1 MRDGKLLQMV
11 NISKYFGR
19 VQALVG
25 VDFDVDYEEIV
36 GLLGD
41 NGAGKSTLVKIITG
55 VFPPDSG
62 EMYFEGQRVHLRS
75 PRDAQRLGI
84 EAVYQEATLV
94 NVMNIARNFFLGRE
108 PTRWGFLLD
117 KRRMNRESVEVLSR
131 IGVNICSPRRE
142 VSLLSGGERQS
153 ICIGR
158 ALYFQAKLVIFDEP
172 TAALSVKETE
182 YVLRYIRSLKEKGIS
197 VVVITHNIY
206 HIYDIADR
214 FVILDRGHKIGE
226 FTKSEVTPQ
235 EIVEVIR
242 SGATVNSK
250 GREGG

>member
-1 MRDGKLLQMV
+1 MRDRKLLRMV

-131 IGVNICSPRRE
+131 IGVNIC
-142 VSLLSGGERQS
+142 
-153 ICIGR
+153 
-158 ALYFQAKLVIFDEP
+158 
-172 TAALSVKETE
+172 
-182 YVLRYIRSLKEKGIS
+182 
-197 VVVITHNIY
+197 
-206 HIYDIADR
+206 
-214 FVILDRGHKIGE
+214 
-226 FTKSEVTPQ
+226 
-235 EIVEVIR
+235 
-242 SGATVNSK
+242 
-250 GREGG
+250 